1 MRRGAHPRI
10 PHQEHLSREESKD
23 MKYFLRV
30 FCQNNN
36 PISPEQTMGFIK
48 DGFFFDHRSEFTL
61 QTKDDRNWAIKIV
74 YNKERDPVIISTST
88 DDKASQKEIEE
99 IKFVLRLSKASETKE
114 LISKLVDSTVNVF
127 TIEINQNQI
136 TDDCWEMLDA
146 TETFIMNQCD
156 GILFT
161 SDNEF
166 FDRKLKKIYKL

>member
-1 MRRGAHPRI
+1 M
-10 PHQEHLSREESKD
+10 E
-23 MKYFLRV
+23 
-30 FCQNNN
+30 
-36 PISPEQTMGFIK
+36 FIK
-48 DGFFFDHRSEFTL
+48 DGFFFDDGPVFKLHR
-61 QTKDDRNWAIKIV
+61 KDDRNWAIEII
-74 YNKERDPVIISTST
+74 YNGERDPVIISTST
-88 DDKASQKEIEE
+88 DDKASQNEIGE
-99 IKFVLRLSKASETKE
+99 IKSVLRLSRASETKE
-114 LISKLVDSTVNVF
+114 AISKLVDSTVNVF